1 MKVVLFTDDTQVK
14 LPPIN
19 RWTGK
24 YGRGIDITEDSQ
36 IISLLENHNLAVPHD
51 DIEIEDQYREI
62 LHELI
67 RPARS
72 MFAAMF
78 AEVRTFV
85 DTLSELVQT
94 DFYVISGRYGLIQET
109 EEIIPYS
116 HHIQTEQDLEILD
129 QRTDFS
135 NLMIDAAN
143 NHEIIIM
150 LLPKH
155 YLLYLLKRGW
165 FDQLDKKSS
174 IIIVSSKKL
183 RSDFSDYSNVNI
195 LERKGVARMGKVN
208 RDEILKFIKSQ
219 TESDIVS
226 NEVQI

>member
-1 MKVVLFTDDTQVK
+1 MKVVIFTEDTAVK
-14 LPPIN
+14 LPLQN

-24 YGRGIDITEDSQ
+24 YSKGIDITENPE
-36 IISLLENHNLAVPHD
+36 IMSLLKKHNLAVPHD

-62 LHELI
+62 LREFI
-67 RPARS
+67 RSARS
-72 MFAAMF
+72 MFAGMF
-78 AEVRTFV
+78 SEVRIFT
-85 DTLSELVQT
+85 DTLSELVHT
-94 DFYVISGRYGLIQET
+94 DLYIISGRYGLIQET

-116 HHIQTEQDLEILD
+116 HHIQTEQELGTLD
-129 QRTDFS
+129 ERTDFS
-135 NLMIDAAN
+135 NCMVDAAN
-143 NHEIIIM
+143 KYEFIVM

-155 YLLYLLKRGW
+155 YFLYLLKRGW

-174 IIIVSSKKL
+174 IFIVSSKKL
-183 RSDFSDYSNVNI
+183 RSDFSNYNNVNI

-208 RDEILKFIKSQ
+208 RNEILKFIKSQ

>member
-1 MKVVLFTDDTQVK
+1 MKVAIFTEDTAVK

-24 YGRGIDITEDSQ
+24 YGRGIDITEDPKIVSQ
-36 IISLLENHNLAVPHD
+36 LENHNHVVPHD
-51 DIEIEDQYREI
+51 DIEMEDQYRKVLREF
-62 LHELI
+62 I

-72 MFAAMF
+72 MFAGMF
-78 AEVRTFV
+78 AEVRIFADIV
-85 DTLSELVQT
+85 SEFAQT
-94 DFYVISGRYGLIQET
+94 DLCVISGRYGLIQEN

-135 NLMIDAAN
+135 NLTFDATN
-143 NHEIIIM
+143 NHEIIII

-155 YLLYLLKRGW
+155 YLLYLLRRGW

-174 IIIVSSKKL
+174 IFIVSSKKL
-183 RSDFSDYSNVNI
+183 QSDFSDYSNVTI
-195 LERKGVARMGKVN
+195 LERKGVARLGEKN
-208 RDEILKFIKSQ
+208 RNEILKFIKSQ
-219 TESDIVS
+219 S
-226 NEVQI
+226 